1 MLAGKNVL
9 QINLVLFPT
18 LWASGIDIVAFNQ
31 QTLSF
36 VLQIEHESFLLFY
49 VCVFVRF
56 HPVLKALCHQPG
68 AALAAVEYSGAILF
82 MELLYYIRWAI
93 PPFFMCNFSGHFLRF
108 PSSQR
113 AA

>member
-68 AALAAVEYSGAILF
+68 AALAAVEYTRAILF
-82 MELLYYIRWAI
+82 KGLLSFIWLAI
-93 PPFFMCNFSGHFLRF
+93 PPPFLCANFLDIF
-108 PSSQR
+108 
-113 AA
+113 